1 MSGFRGGS
9 QNTAKA
15 RKDALREAEAQ
26 LVRPGPEDV
35 TTLLI
40 EPHLIETRPVLFQP
54 REFSYG
60 ARDVDA
66 EHVKKLK
73 RAAEINEGELDP
85 ILVIKLGRD
94 WVCVDGHHRLA
105 AYGKGHAP
113 VPCEWFK
120 GTVREAVDQS
130 ITLNKKDKLNVP
142 QQDRLEEAWK
152 RTMLD
157 WGSKRE
163 VRLKCGVSD
172 GVIGHMRRVKAQAQ
186 SPDADGKLF
195 RERLHATSPA
205 QALGILM
212 EKTWSMT
219 KLTHLGLDK
228 KDFSDETRA
237 ARLAR
242 LINSKLT
249 NKPSQRAR

>member
-1 MSGFRGGS
+1 M
-9 QNTAKA
+9 
-15 RKDALREAEAQ
+15 
-26 LVRPGPEDV
+26 
-35 TTLLI
+35 
-40 EPHLIETRPVLFQP
+40 
-54 REFSYG
+54 
-60 ARDVDA
+60 
-66 EHVKKLK
+66 
-73 RAAEINEGELDP
+73 
-85 ILVIKLGRD
+85 
-94 WVCVDGHHRLA
+94 
-105 AYGKGHAP
+105 
-113 VPCEWFK
+113 
-120 GTVREAVDQS
+120 DQS

-163 VRLKCGVSD
+163 VRLKCSVSD

-195 RERLHATSPA
+195 RERLHVTSPA

-249 NKPSQRAR
+249 NTLSREPGITARALRLYDPELPEKLIEAWRNPGVAEGIEREEQDAEAETHKLEAGTDKLLRGSDTALRMQLESYKAEVDKIEAELARREAGWTSSDDTWNEWVRGGTAE